1 MNYDIEVLKGKI
13 PGRHFLIE
21 QNDDLAVLKLFIHNV
36 FELRKIKTFITDCIV
51 DDMSSKEIFDLL
63 KVANFVNN
71 IVSKTKSDVKEK
83 VVEKKPEYK
92 MRKIFGTYY
101 FSYTR

>member
-1 MNYDIEVLKGKI
+1 MNYDIKVLKSKR

-36 FELRKIKTFITDCIV
+36 FELRKIRTFIIDCIV

-63 KVANFVNN
+63 KVTNFVNN
-71 IVSKTKSDVKEK
+71 LINNDKPKEK

-92 MRKIFGTYY
+92 MRKFFGTYY
-101 FSYTR
+101 FSYTK